1 MININK
7 TIRLT
12 HNNSSLHAFTLVN
25 GCLAAHGEF
34 NNKRDK
40 RYEEREQR
48 RKMEG

>member
-12 HNNSSLHAFTLVN
+12 HKNSRLHVFTLEK
-25 GCLAAHGEF
+25 GCLAAHGGF

-40 RYEEREQR
+40 KHEEREQR
-48 RKMEG
+48 RKMKG